1 MQSTLESIERI
12 LLHLK
17 APVESISTLLSI
29 SSVFINERESVYFPK
44 HSLKIL
50 NPSIPL
56 PLDFQPVLKFFNHTY
71 TVLWLIFNDDL
82 SLNHVNLSYSLS
94 DDIDDEVLNISINP
108 DLKIYKSNENY
119 QISEAENS
127 YLLKKQIYSFLKDY
141 KYDVESIDKVIDN
154 KWYYPYINED
164 VSNFLIEGQESI
176 QVKINMINENISFG
190 QISSTVSF
198 AFDHSSQLTK
208 VKFQSTSPS
217 IYYESS
223 ASHKNE
229 VFVIVTNMYDA
240 SGAIADNICTF
251 FCNSNFFKSVK
262 LAVKD
267 LSLTDIGQLIK
278 LHLVLDSDVE
288 LKSSFPEFH
297 IPSAYD
303 FNSSEFKNRLL
314 LIDML
319 IL

>member
-1 MQSTLESIERI
+1 MKSTLQSIENI

-17 APVESISTLLSI
+17 APVESVSSIVSI
-29 SSVFINERESVYFPK
+29 SSDFINERSSVYFPK

-56 PLDFQPVLKFFNHTY
+56 PLNYQPVLKFFNHTY
-71 TVLWLIFNDDL
+71 TLLWLIFNDDL
-82 SLNHVNLSYSLS
+82 SLNHINVRYSLS
-94 DDIDDEVLNISINP
+94 DNIDDELLNIKITP
-108 DLKIYKSNENY
+108 DLKIYKSNEDY
-119 QISEAENS
+119 QISEAEHS
-127 YLLKKQIYSFLKDY
+127 YLLKKQIHSFLKDY
-141 KYDVESIDKVIDN
+141 KYDIESVDKVIDN

-164 VSNFLIEGQESI
+164 TSNFLSKDQESI

-198 AFDHSSQLTK
+198 AFDHSSHLTK
-208 VKFQSTSPS
+208 VQFQSTSPS

-223 ASHKNE
+223 DSYKNE
-229 VFVIVTNMYDA
+229 VFVIVTNMYDT
-240 SGAIADNICTF
+240 SGVITDNICTF
-251 FCNSNFFKSVK
+251 FCNSNFSKSVK
-262 LAVKD
+262 LPVKD
-267 LSLTDIGQLIK
+267 LSLADIGQLIK

-288 LKSSFPEFH
+288 LKSAFPEFY

-319 IL
+319 ML